1 MGAAVVAGDKLG
13 IAIGVPLG
21 DAVVAGDNAG
31 VNVGTFVV
39 VVDKLGTS
47 VRSLANSLRAE
58 VEEME

>member
-21 DAVVAGDNAG
+21 DAVVAGDKVG
-31 VNVGTFVV
+31 VNVGTF
-39 VVDKLGTS
+39 GTS

-58 VEEME
+58 VEEMEYSE